1 MQVMQGTY
9 SMIGI
14 LAPERVSLLSHMD
27 LLGGQQ
33 HMILQD
39 HLPQSPGR
47 QLCKVSH

>member
-1 MQVMQGTY
+1 MQVMQGIY

-14 LAPERVSLLSHMD
+14 LAPEHVSLLSHID

-39 HLPQSPGR
+39 YLPQSTGR
-47 QLCKVSH
+47 QLCKGSN